1 MVNITRGI
9 HAGFTF
15 TAPAGAASLAN
26 QVEWILERP
35 G

>member
-15 TAPAGAASLAN
+15 TAPGAASLAN